1 MRPAS
6 IRTRLRQWRT
16 HIATD
21 IDRLRGF
28 PTLRRRFHRNHG
40 YDPNL
45 SDPRTFNEKLQW
57 RKLYDHNPLFPVL
70 MDKVRMPDWARRKLP
85 PTDHHVLPTYLQV
98 ARRADEIDFTALP
111 ADIALKANHASGWNV
126 LLRAGEPFDEDQVRR
141 RLDTWMSRRFG
152 KTPEL
157 HASGYLSIPP
167 RIAVQELLLKADGTL
182 ADDIRL
188 HFFGSQF
195 GFGQIGSSTRDHLRQ
210 VTYFDENWTV
220 LDVSAGKPRHDPPIA
235 RPTRIDD
242 LLRIARTLASHLDYM
257 RVDFMCTEDNCVLG
271 ELTMCHTS
279 GLLPLRPVS
288 FDRDMGDLWKLPA
301 QSGRQRAP

>member
-85 PTDHHVLPTYLQV
+85 PTDHHVLPITRLAGMFCCV
-98 ARRADEIDFTALP
+98 RANRSMKIRSGAGWTP
-111 ADIALKANHASGWNV
+111 GCHA
-126 LLRAGEPFDEDQVRR
+126 
-141 RLDTWMSRRFG
+141 
-152 KTPEL
+152 
-157 HASGYLSIPP
+157 
-167 RIAVQELLLKADGTL
+167 
-182 ADDIRL
+182 
-188 HFFGSQF
+188 
-195 GFGQIGSSTRDHLRQ
+195 
-210 VTYFDENWTV
+210 
-220 LDVSAGKPRHDPPIA
+220 VSAKR
-235 RPTRIDD
+235 R
-242 LLRIARTLASHLDYM
+242 S
-257 RVDFMCTEDNCVLG
+257 CTN
-271 ELTMCHTS
+271 
-279 GLLPLRPVS
+279 
-288 FDRDMGDLWKLPA
+288 PA
-301 QSGRQRAP
+301 I